1 MKRQSIVAL
10 ALVCL
15 TAASAARMRPEIMS
29 VGPPNPLPSRSTQ
42 PIVVSGQGFAA
53 GLALT
58 VTSPM
63 GSSADYRG
71 SAITDQRDAS
81 FRASV
86 LFTDVGTYRLVVTNP
101 DGQTSTP
108 FSLSVKAADDGPVIR
123 EIKPDG
129 LRVSTTPQTLT
140 VEGARFDAN
149 LKVSLTDPT
158 GNVQNLGGDAVR
170 NVTPTAFQLML
181 TLGIAGHYEVTVINP
196 SGKVSSAGGFEV
208 GREKAAR

>member
-1 MKRQSIVAL
+1 MKRLSIVAL

-15 TAASAARMRPEIMS
+15 AAAGAAQIRPEIMS
-29 VGPPNPLPSRSTQ
+29 VGPPNPMPSRTAQ
-42 PIVVSGQGFAA
+42 PLVVTGQGFAA
-53 GLALT
+53 GLALS

-63 GSSADYRG
+63 GSVADYRG

-86 LFTDVGTYRLVVTNP
+86 LLTDVGTYRLVVTNP
-101 DGQTSTP
+101 DGQISTP

-123 EIKPDG
+123 EIKPEG
-129 LRVSTTPQTLT
+129 LRVSPTPQALT

-149 LKVSLTDPT
+149 LKVSVGDPT

-170 NVTPTAFQLML
+170 NVTPNAFQLML
-181 TLGIAGHYEVTVINP
+181 TLETAGHYEVTVINP
-196 SGKVSSAGGFEV
+196 SGKSSNAAGFEV
-208 GREKAAR
+208 ARAAVVR